1 MIITF
6 TPAEGEKRVWEFTKS
21 TLMSVEA
28 EVVEEKSGRT
38 FDETIEAAFK
48 GSARARRAIVYVLE
62 KRTHPTLAWA
72 AFDYPVDA
80 VEIQFDRD
88 ELGRLRE
95 QVEKRPGLSDAERA
109 EAIEALSQA
118 EAELPEVP
126 KAPAVTSDSDA

>member
-28 EVVEEKSGRT
+28 EVVEEKSGKT

-88 ELGRLRE
+88 EIGRLRE
-95 QVEKRPGLSDAERA
+95 ELEKRSGLSDAERA
-109 EAIEALSQA
+109 DVLVSLERA
-118 EAELPEVP
+118 ESELPEVP
-126 KAPAVTSDSDA
+126 KAPAAQSASGE